1 MLETIKII
9 VIRGKFLVGF
19 SSLRGIIKGRGPVKG
34 CYCDKITHQYNY
46 REPFKMN
53 EKNEL
58 PVPLPNED
66 ESALVSSKL
75 EESREW
81 VINTY
86 RKHQQVQTSSWLDN
100 VLGEGLRAK
109 SYVVPILL
117 DTNTIRHRQSIQEQ
131 VFPAPRI
138 INEDLLVTDHM
149 KVMLEADC
157 GMGKTTFLKYYQEQ
171 LLQHVP
177 HPVYP
182 LPVYFNLGNLQ
193 EGEGVTRFMESVH
206 QEMLDVIL
214 IECEEDSDLVLDKE
228 CLLKTIKYLEREGRI
243 MFLLDALDQLPAED
257 RFQFY
262 LETFVED
269 KIFRSNR
276 LILATRK
283 FSFGHLATDSIIQR
297 GKDSAFHVAFEKI
310 DEKKRNVFLG
320 EAQKNKAIASLGKYS
335 PELIEVPLILKMIR
349 VLSDLD
355 KLEGHTTRGEIYSA
369 YFRHLLESDFY
380 ENKIKD
386 SEIVFERLEEVAL
399 QLFEDGLSQ
408 RIDDIETGYPKE
420 RLKKDG
426 CDKLI
431 LDGIIP
437 PELENILQQTPSRW
451 QFRHPS
457 FQEYFAARRLSK
469 NKDWKNIVTLKCRNE
484 HWEEMLKFFS
494 GMVLANEVFDIF
506 MSEGALFLAG
516 NSVCEAKE
524 LSEERRLLIAQLL
537 KYQCRE
543 SFPQFSRCR
552 LIKVEDVVAANESS
566 TLLTLLKRLLK
577 RENRDGRILYSVIEL
592 LLRIKK
598 VDWSDLV
605 DRQEFDSLK
614 EIKELEGFLG
624 EVSNPDVV
632 TLSIVKNWGEMVTIP
647 AGKFIYQDEKDEEDH
662 IFLKEF
668 SVMKFPV
675 TNALYKEFDPN
686 HILRF
691 PLYSFSDDHPVI
703 GINYYESL
711 VCALWLGRRLPIEKE
726 WEKAA
731 RGVDGRDYP
740 WGEAMGY
747 QNDYA
752 NTCDF
757 VIGRTSAVNEFEQ
770 GVSPFGC
777 FDMAGNVW
785 EWCVQLYS
793 KGHVIQRV
801 ARGGSWLNYM
811 VHSKC
816 VYRNTF
822 DPDERYPA
830 SGFRCVSLPLTEID
844 DDDAEDDD

>member
-1 MLETIKII
+1 VNET
-9 VIRGKFLVGF
+9 
-19 SSLRGIIKGRGPVKG
+19 
-34 CYCDKITHQYNY
+34 
-46 REPFKMN
+46 
-53 EKNEL
+53 NEL
-58 PVPLPNED
+58 PVPLPD
-66 ESALVSSKL
+66 DDGSALVGSKR

-100 VLGEGLRAK
+100 VLGDGSRDK
-109 SYVVPILL
+109 SYVIPVLL
-117 DTNTIRHRQSIQEQ
+117 DTNPIRHRQSIQEQ

-138 INEDLLVTDHM
+138 IHEDLLMTDHM
-149 KVMLEADC
+149 KIMLEAGC

-171 LLQHVP
+171 LLQQIP

-182 LPVYFNLGNLQ
+182 LPVYFNLGNLL
-193 EGEGVTRFMESVH
+193 EGEGITRFMESVH
-206 QEMLDVIL
+206 REMLDVVL
-214 IECEEDSDLVLDKE
+214 IECQEDSELVLDE
-228 CLLKTIKYLEREGRI
+228 ELLLNTIKALEREGRI
-243 MFLLDALDQLPAED
+243 LFMLDALDQLPAED
-257 RFQFY
+257 RFQVY
-262 LETFVED
+262 LEAFVED
-269 KIFRSNR
+269 KTFRSNR

-283 FSFGHLATDSIIQR
+283 FSFGPLATDSIIQR
-297 GKDSAFHVAFEKI
+297 GKDAAFHVAFEKI
-310 DEKKRNVFLG
+310 DESKRNIFLG
-320 EAQKNKAIASLGKYS
+320 EAQKNKEVASLGKYS
-335 PELIEVPLILKMIR
+335 PELMEVPLILKMLR

-355 KLEGHTTRGEIYSA
+355 KLDGLTSRGEIYLA
-369 YFRHLLESDFY
+369 YFKHILESDSH
-380 ENKIKD
+380 ENKIKSSKKFFD
-386 SEIVFERLEEVAL
+386 RLEKVAF
-399 QLFEDGLSQ
+399 QLIEDGFSQ
-408 RIDDIETGYPKE
+408 RIDDIDTGYSKD
-420 RLKKDG
+420 RLKKEGD
-426 CDKLI
+426 DTLI
-431 LDGIIP
+431 RDEVIP
-437 PELENILQQTPSRW
+437 LELEKILQQTPGRW

-457 FQEYFAARRLSK
+457 FQEYFAARSLAK
-469 NKDWKNIVTLKCRNE
+469 NKDWKKIITLKCRDE
-484 HWEEMLKFFS
+484 RWEEMLKFFS
-494 GMVLANEVFDIF
+494 GMVLADDVFDIF
-506 MSEGALFLAG
+506 MNQGALFLAG

-566 TLLTLLKRLLK
+566 TLLILLKSLLK

-592 LLRIKK
+592 LLGVKK
-598 VDWSDLV
+598 INWSDLV

-614 EIKELEGFLG
+614 EVKELEEFLG
-624 EVSNPDVV
+624 EVSNSEVV
-632 TLSIVKNWGEMVTIP
+632 KLSKVERWGEMVTIP
-647 AGKFIYQDEKDEEDH
+647 EGKFIYQDEKDEEDH
-662 IFLKEF
+662 VFLKEF
-668 SVMKFPV
+668 SIMKFPV

-691 PLYSFSDDHPVI
+691 PKYSYLDDHPVI
-703 GINYYESL
+703 GINFYEAL
-711 VCALWLGRRLPIEKE
+711 VCSLWLGRRLPIEKE
-726 WEKAA
+726 WEKSA

-757 VIGRTSAVNEFEQ
+757 VIGRTSSVTEFEQ
-770 GVSPFGC
+770 GISPFGC

-793 KGHVIQRV
+793 TRHVTQRV

-816 VYRNTF
+816 TYRNTF

-830 SGFRCVSLPLTEID
+830 SGFRCVSLPLTLVD
-844 DDDAEDDD
+844 DIEDDD

>member
-1 MLETIKII
+1 
-9 VIRGKFLVGF
+9 
-19 SSLRGIIKGRGPVKG
+19 
-34 CYCDKITHQYNY
+34 
-46 REPFKMN
+46 MN
-53 EKNEL
+53 ETNEL
-58 PVPLPNED
+58 PVPLPD
-66 ESALVSSKL
+66 DDGSALVGSKR

-100 VLGEGLRAK
+100 VLGDGSRDK
-109 SYVVPILL
+109 SYVIPVLL
-117 DTNTIRHRQSIQEQ
+117 DTNPIRHRQSIQEQ

-138 INEDLLVTDHM
+138 IHEDLLMTDHM
-149 KVMLEADC
+149 KIMLEAGC

-171 LLQHVP
+171 LLQQIP

-182 LPVYFNLGNLQ
+182 LPVYFNLGNLL
-193 EGEGVTRFMESVH
+193 EGEGITRFMESVH
-206 QEMLDVIL
+206 REMLDVVL
-214 IECEEDSDLVLDKE
+214 IECQEDSELVLDE
-228 CLLKTIKYLEREGRI
+228 ELLLNTIKALEREGRI
-243 MFLLDALDQLPAED
+243 LFMLDALDQLPAED
-257 RFQFY
+257 RFQVY
-262 LETFVED
+262 LEAFVED
-269 KIFRSNR
+269 KTFRSNR

-283 FSFGHLATDSIIQR
+283 FSFGPLATDSIIQR
-297 GKDSAFHVAFEKI
+297 GKDAAFHVAFEKI
-310 DEKKRNVFLG
+310 DERKRSIFLG
-320 EAQKNKAIASLGKYS
+320 EAQKNKEVASLGKYS
-335 PELIEVPLILKMIR
+335 PELMEVPLILKMLR

-355 KLEGHTTRGEIYSA
+355 KLDGLTSRGEIYLA
-369 YFRHLLESDFY
+369 YFKHILESDFH
-380 ENKIKD
+380 ENKIKS
-386 SEIVFERLEEVAL
+386 SEKFFDRLEKVAF
-399 QLFEDGLSQ
+399 QSIEDGFSQ
-408 RIDDIETGYPKE
+408 RIDDIDTGYSKD
-420 RLKKDG
+420 RLKKEGD
-426 CDKLI
+426 DTLI
-431 LDGIIP
+431 RDEVIP
-437 PELENILQQTPSRW
+437 LELEKILQQTPGRW

-457 FQEYFAARRLSK
+457 FQEYFAARSLAK
-469 NKDWKNIVTLKCRNE
+469 NNDWKKIVTLKCRDE
-484 HWEEMLKFFS
+484 RWEEMLKFFS
-494 GMVLANEVFDIF
+494 GMVLADDVFDIF
-506 MSEGALFLAG
+506 MNQGALFLAG

-566 TLLTLLKRLLK
+566 TLLILLKSLLK

-592 LLRIKK
+592 LLGVKK
-598 VDWSDLV
+598 INWSDLV

-614 EIKELEGFLG
+614 GVKELEEFLS
-624 EVSNPDVV
+624 EVSNPEVV
-632 TLSIVKNWGEMVTIP
+632 KLSKVERWGEMVTIP
-647 AGKFIYQDEKDEEDH
+647 EGKFIYQDEKDEEDH
-662 IFLKEF
+662 VFLKEF
-668 SVMKFPV
+668 SIMKFPV

-691 PLYSFSDDHPVI
+691 PKYSYLDDHPVI
-703 GINYYESL
+703 GINFYEAL
-711 VCALWLGRRLPIEKE
+711 VCSLWLGRRLPIEKE
-726 WEKAA
+726 WEKSA

-757 VIGRTSAVNEFEQ
+757 IIGRTSSVTEFEQ
-770 GVSPFGC
+770 GISPFGC

-793 KGHVIQRV
+793 TGHVTQRV

-816 VYRNTF
+816 TYRNTF

-830 SGFRCVSLPLTEID
+830 SGFRCVSLPLTLVD
-844 DDDAEDDD
+844 DTEDDD

>member
-1 MLETIKII
+1 
-9 VIRGKFLVGF
+9 
-19 SSLRGIIKGRGPVKG
+19 
-34 CYCDKITHQYNY
+34 
-46 REPFKMN
+46 MN
-53 EKNEL
+53 ETNEL
-58 PVPLPNED
+58 PVPLPD
-66 ESALVSSKL
+66 DDGSALVGSKR

-100 VLGEGLRAK
+100 VLGDGSRDK
-109 SYVVPILL
+109 SYVIPVLL
-117 DTNTIRHRQSIQEQ
+117 DTNPIRHRQSIQEQ

-138 INEDLLVTDHM
+138 IHEDLLMTDHM
-149 KVMLEADC
+149 KIMLEAGC

-171 LLQHVP
+171 LLQQIP

-182 LPVYFNLGNLQ
+182 LPVYFNLGNLL
-193 EGEGVTRFMESVH
+193 EGEGIARFMESVH
-206 QEMLDVIL
+206 REMLDVVL
-214 IECEEDSDLVLDKE
+214 IECQEDSELVLDE
-228 CLLKTIKYLEREGRI
+228 ELLLNTIKALEREGRI
-243 MFLLDALDQLPAED
+243 LFMLDALDQLPAED
-257 RFQFY
+257 RFQVY
-262 LETFVED
+262 LESFVED
-269 KIFRSNR
+269 KTFRSNR

-283 FSFGHLATDSIIQR
+283 FSFGPLATDSIIQR
-297 GKDSAFHVAFEKI
+297 GKDAAFHVAFEKI
-310 DEKKRNVFLG
+310 DESKRNIFLG
-320 EAQKNKAIASLGKYS
+320 EAQKNKEVASLGKYS
-335 PELIEVPLILKMIR
+335 LELMEVPLILKMLR

-355 KLEGHTTRGEIYSA
+355 KLDGLTSRGEIYLA
-369 YFRHLLESDFY
+369 YFKHILESDSR
-380 ENKIKD
+380 ENKIKS
-386 SEIVFERLEEVAL
+386 SEKFFDRLEKVAF
-399 QLFEDGLSQ
+399 QLIEDGFSQ
-408 RIDDIETGYPKE
+408 RIDDIDTGYSKD
-420 RLKKDG
+420 RLKKEGD
-426 CDKLI
+426 DTLI
-431 LDGIIP
+431 RDEVIP
-437 PELENILQQTPSRW
+437 LELEKILQQTPGRW

-457 FQEYFAARRLSK
+457 FQEYFAARSLAK
-469 NKDWKNIVTLKCRNE
+469 NKDWKKIITLKCRDE
-484 HWEEMLKFFS
+484 RWEEMLKFFS
-494 GMVLANEVFDIF
+494 GMVFADDVFDIF
-506 MSEGALFLAG
+506 MNQGALFLAG

-566 TLLTLLKRLLK
+566 TLLILLKSLLK

-592 LLRIKK
+592 LLGVKK
-598 VDWSDLV
+598 INWSDLV

-614 EIKELEGFLG
+614 EVKELEEFLG
-624 EVSNPDVV
+624 EVSNSEVV
-632 TLSIVKNWGEMVTIP
+632 KLSKVERWGEMVTIP
-647 AGKFIYQDEKDEEDH
+647 EGKFIYQDEKDEEDH
-662 IFLKEF
+662 VFLKEF
-668 SVMKFPV
+668 SIMKFPV

-691 PLYSFSDDHPVI
+691 PKYSYLDDHPVI
-703 GINYYESL
+703 GINFYEAL
-711 VCALWLGRRLPIEKE
+711 VCSLWLGRRLPIEKE
-726 WEKAA
+726 WEKSA

-757 VIGRTSAVNEFEQ
+757 VIGRTSSVTEFEQ
-770 GVSPFGC
+770 GISPFGC

-793 KGHVIQRV
+793 TRHVTQRV

-816 VYRNTF
+816 TYRNTF

-830 SGFRCVSLPLTEID
+830 SGFRCVSLPLTLVD
-844 DDDAEDDD
+844 DIEDDD